1 MSTLLLITS
10 CGERHAPKAVSPT
23 AIEHLQLNVDTLNGL
38 PRELCKPV
46 QPQVKDEAQS
56 VASVARD
63 KNWVLVTRT
72 EHSGTDVVAIFR
84 TYYSTNR
91 LPRTPIELGCG
102 KSLSLLPNTTNA
114 KSCPQSVR
122 IAAEVTSGVIE
133 IGNHP
138 VTLVDF
144 HEDWD
149 GGSGGTLVTGQI
161 AGETLK
167 LTEVTV
173 SPDSGSSERRKTLTT
188 TYDLCDFSREVLETT
203 AGAFVLRLIE

>member
-1 MSTLLLITS
+1 
-10 CGERHAPKAVSPT
+10 
-23 AIEHLQLNVDTLNGL
+23 
-38 PRELCKPV
+38 
-46 QPQVKDEAQS
+46 
-56 VASVARD
+56 
-63 KNWVLVTRT
+63 
-72 EHSGTDVVAIFR
+72 
-84 TYYSTNR
+84 
-91 LPRTPIELGCG
+91 
-102 KSLSLLPNTTNA
+102 
-114 KSCPQSVR
+114 
-122 IAAEVTSGVIE
+122 VIE